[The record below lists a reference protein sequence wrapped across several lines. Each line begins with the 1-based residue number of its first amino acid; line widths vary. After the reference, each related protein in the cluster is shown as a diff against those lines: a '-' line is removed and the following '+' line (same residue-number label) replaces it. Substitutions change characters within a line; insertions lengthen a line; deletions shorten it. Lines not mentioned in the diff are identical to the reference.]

1 MAVDYLE
8 VTVTTPSIAG
18 SGGVRDEEIAIA
30 NIPAGSAIARI
41 HEIVLDSLSTDFD
54 IALFEAAARTTL
66 NRVVFVENINLH
78 TVQLLGA
85 GRGSQ
90 YRDRDVTLA
99 TDTADFHAR
108 FTNNQ
113 VAAATITLRIRYSLF
128 FMR

>member
-18 SGGVRDEEIAIA
+18 GGGVRDEEIAID
-30 NIPAGSAIARI
+30 NLPAGSAIARI
-41 HEIVLDSLSTDFD
+41 HEIVLDSLSDDFD
-54 IALFEAAARTTL
+54 IALFEAATRTTL

-90 YRDRDVTLA
+90 YRDRDVVLA

>member
-18 SGGVRDEEIAIA
+18 GGGVRDEEIAIT

-41 HEIVLDSLSTDFD
+41 HEIVLDSASDDFD
-54 IALFEAAARTTL
+54 IAIFEAAARTTL
-66 NRVVFVENINLH
+66 DRVVFVENINLH

-90 YRDRDVTLA
+90 YRDRDVALA

-113 VAAATITLRIRYSLF
+113 VGAATITLRIRYSLF